1 MLRVGGFRHYVL
13 AGVLGGQAPT
23 ERVAEQCVGENRDQR
38 HQDQPATDARFAD
51 GDQAAGEAEADVPGV
66 SQSPV
71 RPMPERLDRGG
82 PATRL
87 ELIAQPVGRATFR
100 VRARGA
106 AFALRESP
114 DGLEPGHRIGDHR
127 KARRRAASLTFS

>member
-1 MLRVGGFRHYVL
+1 
-13 AGVLGGQAPT
+13 VLGREAPA
-23 ERVAEQCVGENRDQR
+23 ERVAEQRVGEDRDQR

-51 GDQAAGEAEADVPGV
+51 GDQAAGKTESDVPSV

-71 RPMPERLDRGG
+71 RPIPERLDRGG

-87 ELIAQPVGRATFR
+87 KLVAQPVGRATFR

-106 AFALRESP
+106 AFELRESP